1 MSDLEKLTADL
12 LAAGP
17 KAEAASYAALRFE
30 AHKMR
35 DDWRQRVSGAKGL
48 RGLEPALGYDI
59 LPAGLRSITAE
70 VGFDDRGQGELGNIA
85 EYGTSTQGP
94 KRPAG
99 KQVLAGGADRLERY
113 LGGLDPL

>member
-35 DDWRQRVSGAKGL
+35 DDWRAAVGGGGFRGATV
-48 RGLEPALGYDI
+48 ALDYDI
-59 LPAGLRSITAE
+59 VPTGLRSITAE
-70 VGFDDRGQGELGNIA
+70 VGYSKRGQGNVGNIL
-85 EYGTSTQGP
+85 EYGTSSQGP
-94 KRPAG
+94 IRPAG
-99 KQVLAGGADRLERY
+99 KQVLQGGADRLEKY